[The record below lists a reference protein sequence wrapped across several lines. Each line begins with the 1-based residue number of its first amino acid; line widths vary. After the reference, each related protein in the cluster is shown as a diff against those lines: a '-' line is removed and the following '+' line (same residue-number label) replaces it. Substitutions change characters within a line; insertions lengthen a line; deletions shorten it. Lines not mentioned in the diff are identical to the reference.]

1 MTSLLPSK
9 RYSSLLLAF
18 LLILFGCSS
27 TPNANLSKFNPG
39 HEAIYPKIS
48 VVLISECRDCY
59 SYRDIFIS
67 ALQETNVF
75 ESIEISEA
83 NNDFEMEVYIDLENV
98 SMQDDA
104 EGYAKAIIAGATM
117 MLLPIPMEFIAKGT
131 IKLSYQ
137 GNIFEEFKIESNYNT
152 ILSLYSVKD
161 KDAGAPGAY
170 RKIVETIIEEI
181 MERKSFDK
189 VLQKKQIN

>member
-9 RYSSLLLAF
+9 RYSSLLLAS

-39 HEAIYPKIS
+39 QEAIYPKIS
-48 VVLISECRDCY
+48 VMLISKCRNCY

-83 NNDFEMEVYIDLENV
+83 NTDFQMEVYIDLENV

-104 EGYAKAIIAGATM
+104 EGTAKAIIAGATM

-137 GNIFEEFKIESNYNT
+137 GNIFEEFKIECYYKT
-152 ILSLYSVKD
+152 ILSLYSAKD

-189 VLQKKQIN
+189 IIQKNR